1 MAQMAQMA
9 RVGMIAAPDLVA
21 RASQSAVTTQ
31 AALSVDLLRFCPLL
45 ELGCQPVHPAQAFGR
60 ALQISQMVLMTHL
73 LMLVL
78 LL

>member
-1 MAQMAQMA
+1 MAQMA

-21 RASQSAVTTQ
+21 PASRSAVTTQ

-60 ALQISQMVLMTHL
+60 VLRIPQMVSMTHL
-73 LMLVL
+73 LMLAPL
-78 LL
+78 L